1 MQKQSGSEIQIFD
14 MNHANDPEWREN
26 LEDIKLHGT
35 GNEDIHLQKNFKVSD
50 LNPPGPAEPT

>member
-1 MQKQSGSEIQIFD
+1 

-50 LNPPGPAEPT
+50 LKTGEQPTTLNDVPA